1 MGFLKHFRA
10 CVDDCSDCKPGPCD
24 SCCPTFAVEYRSL
37 SASKTK
43 CGLPEW
49 AGFESTP
56 PKVYL
61 TKTQSG
67 SITHTS
73 GADTRTT
80 TWSGSV
86 AYSRP
91 ACGSPSDSRSVNV
104 TDTFYDPDCDV
115 TINAPD
121 SYAFADA
128 AGGVSPQG
136 NYAYEII
143 SCTGSPSVF
152 HGPADSSLSTTA
164 TTKTI
169 SADQSGFSGT
179 VTITLS
185 DEYTTALLYTDA
197 EAAWGAAS
205 WSSWGTTPTSA
216 IYDVSSDEMTITLR
230 AFEWRVLFDEP
241 APAGCKLEWDVF
253 IDGSPVFHNCVDITP
268 GATSYGP
275 DYIPYVLAGNE
286 WSVNNFAITSGA
298 C

>member
-10 CVDDCSDCKPGPCD
+10 CVDDCPDCKPSPCD
-24 SCCPTFAVEYRSL
+24 PCCPGFTVNYRSR

-43 CGLPEW
+43 CGFDEW
-49 AGFESTP
+49 AGFESSP

-67 SITHTS
+67 SITYTS
-73 GADTRTT
+73 GADSRTT
-80 TWSGSV
+80 TWNGAV

-104 TDTFYDPDCDV
+104 VDTFYDPDCNV

-121 SYAFADA
+121 SFAFADA

-136 NYAYEII
+136 NYVYEII
-143 SCTGSPSVF
+143 GCSGSPTVF
-152 HGPADSSLSTTA
+152 FGPADSGIGTSS

-169 SADQSGFSGT
+169 AADQTGFSGT

-185 DEYTTALLYTDA
+185 DEYTTAQLLSDTETA
-197 EAAWGAAS
+197 VAAAS
-205 WSSWGTTPTSA
+205 WSAWSSTPATALYDLSA
-216 IYDVSSDEMTITLR
+216 DERTITLR
-230 AFEWRVLFDEP
+230 DFEYDVVFDAP
-241 APAGCKLEWDVF
+241 APAGCKIEFDVYVDGVFSTHYCSAITAGATEWLDQ
-253 IDGSPVFHNCVDITP
+253 IPHPGSPGEI
-268 GATSYGP
+268 S
-275 DYIPYVLAGNE
+275 LA
-286 WSVNNFAITSGA
+286 NFAITSGA